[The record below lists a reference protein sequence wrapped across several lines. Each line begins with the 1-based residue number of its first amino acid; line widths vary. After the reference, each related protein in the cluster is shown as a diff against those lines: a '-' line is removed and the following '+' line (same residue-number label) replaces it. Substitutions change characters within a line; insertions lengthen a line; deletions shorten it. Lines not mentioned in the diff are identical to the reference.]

1 VEIVFIVSREKL
13 LIIELPIYYAP
24 WDSSQYVVIADLLEV
39 GDYARGRKGERAPR
53 GE

>member
-13 LIIELPIYYAP
+13 LIIELPSYYAP

-39 GDYARGRKGERAPR
+39 GDYARGLRGRKGSKVE
-53 GE
+53 

>member
-1 VEIVFIVSREKL
+1 MEIVFIVSREKL

-24 WDSSQYVVIADLLEV
+24 WDSSHYVVIVDLFEV
-39 GDYARGRKGERAPR
+39 VYYARGPRGRKGSK